1 MLTMKDII
9 REGHKTLETVA
20 KDVALPLSDAD
31 KQTLKLMREF
41 LINSQDEE
49 IAEKYA
55 LRAGVGLAAPQINL
69 SKRMLA
75 IYTLDEN
82 FEVLHDYL
90 MVNPKIISHTEMLT
104 FMPGGEGCL
113 SIDRAVE
120 GLVPRYKRVTVK
132 THLYD
137 TKTDTLKEETLRLKG
152 FVSIVFQHEL
162 DHLNGILFPSKVT
175 PTLEGVEPVHFKT
188 IEKEEANNE
197 TVY

>member
-9 REGHKTLETVA
+9 REGHKTLEIVA
-20 KDVALPLSDAD
+20 DPVPLPLSDED
-31 KQTLKLMREF
+31 KKTLKLMREF

-49 IAEKYA
+49 IAEQYE

-69 SKRMLA
+69 RKRMLA
-75 IYTLDEN
+75 IYTVDEN
-82 FEVLHDYL
+82 FETLHDYL
-90 MVNPKIISHTEMLT
+90 MVNPKIISHTELLT
-104 FMPGGEGCL
+104 YMPGGEGCL
-113 SIDRAVE
+113 SIDRPVE

-137 TKTDTLKEETLRLKG
+137 VETDTLKEETLRLKG

-188 IEKEEANNE
+188 IEKEETE
-197 TVY
+197 E